1 MSGNITASK
10 LKIIAVVE
18 DNPDNLLLLRV
29 LLQDRYQLREYPDGL
44 SAARGIASNPPDLVL
59 MDISLPVMD
68 GVQAL
73 HAIREVPGLQPLPIV
88 ALTAHAMIGDRER
101 FLAEGFDCY
110 ITKPILNPAHLIKP
124 IEALLGRG
132 DFER

>member
-1 MSGNITASK
+1 MPGTITDSK

-29 LLQDRYQLREYPDGL
+29 LLQDRYQLREYADGL
-44 SAARGIASNPPDLVL
+44 SAAREIASDPPDLVL

-73 HAIREVPGLQPLPIV
+73 HTIREAPGLQQLPIV
-88 ALTAHAMIGDRER
+88 ALTAHAMVGDRER
-101 FLAEGFDCY
+101 FLAEGFDFY
-110 ITKPILNPAHLIKP
+110 ITKPILDSAQLIKP
-124 IEALLGRG
+124 IETLLDRS